1 MRGKNLNAG
10 KKLDKERLVDTGIYL
25 MHLIGSILN
34 DMPVPEAPKE
44 ISWELLYGLAL
55 RGAVSSISFY
65 GIERLKAKPDA
76 ALYSRWETKRELA
89 IYRKVYFDIER
100 ERILSELQSKGIS
113 CLPLKG
119 ILFSDY
125 YPEPGMREMVDND
138 ILYGFI
144 EKNRSGKGYQI
155 AGCNETE
162 RTESIRKA
170 KEILDGVMEGLG
182 YAQDEEVSGY
192 HDGYIKKPFLNFEM
206 HRDLVSE
213 KVVSFPYY
221 KEPWRLAVRDPNNPG
236 LFYMKDEDE
245 YLFLISHEYNNHYV
259 RGDSKLRFLADLYV
273 YLELNKKFRTM
284 DWEYICRELEVLGIS
299 KFEKE
304 FREMSYAVLRGKT
317 LVLEQR
323 ELLEFILDSGAD
335 SVNEE
340 IDKGIRAKLL
350 LEKAGCRKKA
360 KTAYIWKRIYLS
372 ADECKVYY
380 PFFYKH
386 RCLMPVLIVY
396 RFCKGVFFKRNRL
409 AREIRALWRM

>member
-1 MRGKNLNAG
+1 
-10 KKLDKERLVDTGIYL
+10 
-25 MHLIGSILN
+25 
-34 DMPVPEAPKE
+34 
-44 ISWELLYGLAL
+44 
-55 RGAVSSISFY
+55 
-65 GIERLKAKPDA
+65 
-76 ALYSRWETKRELA
+76 
-89 IYRKVYFDIER
+89 
-100 ERILSELQSKGIS
+100 
-113 CLPLKG
+113 
-119 ILFSDY
+119 
-125 YPEPGMREMVDND
+125 
-138 ILYGFI
+138 
-144 EKNRSGKGYQI
+144 
-155 AGCNETE
+155 
-162 RTESIRKA
+162 
-170 KEILDGVMEGLG
+170 
-182 YAQDEEVSGY
+182 
-192 HDGYIKKPFLNFEM
+192 M

-317 LVLEQR
+317 LALEQQ